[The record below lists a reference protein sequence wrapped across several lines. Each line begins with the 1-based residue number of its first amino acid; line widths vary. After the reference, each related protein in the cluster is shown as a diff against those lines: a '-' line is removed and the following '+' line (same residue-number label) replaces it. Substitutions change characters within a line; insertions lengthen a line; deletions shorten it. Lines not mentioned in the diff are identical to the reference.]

1 MKKTFIILIFVVA
14 ISTSAP
20 SNPVLIQRARHL
32 IEYSQ
37 DNKKEASSDELLKQK
52 VISYMRV
59 EVLKIKI
66 QLIEKSFTTQYN
78 SS

>member
-1 MKKTFIILIFVVA
+1 MKKTFIILIFVIA
-14 ISTSAP
+14 ISASSP

-37 DNKKEASSDELLKQK
+37 DNKKEASTDELLKQK
-52 VISYMRV
+52 IVCYMRV
-59 EVLKIKI
+59 EILRIKI
-66 QLIEKSFTTQYN
+66 QLIENSLTAQYN